1 MCSAGMSPAVCAQSR
16 NAGGE
21 RSAWWAGEPVID
33 LGLSGLL
40 KGEVVLVQ
48 PAGEADRDAELF
60 VVGLVG
66 ARAGLAGS
74 ESAGKVGSESPTRVG
89 GDVRSVGVIGQRL
102 QRVLRPVFVAHEP
115 LFAGREDVVSDEPG
129 AQVGGRLA
137 DVLLVERVV
146 RDREPTT
153 EQRVERRCG
162 RADLQPGD
170 R

>member
-1 MCSAGMSPAVCAQSR
+1 M
-16 NAGGE
+16 
-21 RSAWWAGEPVID
+21 
-33 LGLSGLL
+33 
-40 KGEVVLVQ
+40 
-48 PAGEADRDAELF
+48 
-60 VVGLVG
+60 
-66 ARAGLAGS
+66 
-74 ESAGKVGSESPTRVG
+74 
-89 GDVRSVGVIGQRL
+89 RSVGVIGQRL